1 MTKENENEKIKFIIH
16 KLNYLENNINN
27 INNANFNKVLKP
39 KQTPK
44 VIKAKLYLKK
54 YNIYKLFYSNE

>member
-1 MTKENENEKIKFIIH
+1 MSKYDVNEKIKFIIH
-16 KLNYLENNINN
+16 KLNYLENNINYNTN
-27 INNANFNKVLKP
+27 INKVLTP

-54 YNIYKLFYSNE
+54 YNIYKFLYNNE